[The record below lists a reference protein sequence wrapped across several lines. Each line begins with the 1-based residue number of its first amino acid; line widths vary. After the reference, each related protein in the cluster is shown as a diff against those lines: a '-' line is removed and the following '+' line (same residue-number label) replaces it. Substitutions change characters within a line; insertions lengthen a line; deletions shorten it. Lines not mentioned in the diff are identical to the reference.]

1 MNRLVLIVA
10 VVCSGA
16 ASVRAELLPE
26 EIAVVAARGSAQ
38 SEELAKYYA
47 EKRGVPEGNICLVD
61 LPRAEVCP
69 RDQWT
74 AAVRPA
80 IRQWLDEHDG
90 ERKLRC
96 LVTVW
101 DVPLKIG
108 PASSDAALLKYRTFL
123 EGERKARL
131 ELLTKIAEQLDLIAA
146 DVKVTSSP
154 AALGDAGAGGAAKA
168 EGAAGAAGGA
178 AKTELSTRQAK
189 LEEALQAAQARIGK
203 LAGEKR
209 QQAAAQL
216 QQLATL
222 AGGARVLL
230 QGIERQLNQPP
241 DDPPQVR
248 QQFDLLRGR
257 ASAFAEMKIILDQLP
272 AGYHRDALALASLE
286 RNGGLLATIAWL
298 DEQLATVDKNET
310 GASFDS
316 ELAVVRWDDG
326 YELLRWQPN
335 YLRASYDNSQ
345 LRAAYP
351 TLMVSRLD
359 GPTFELAKG
368 LVDKALAAEEAGL
381 EGKAYIDGRGMAEA
395 DSAPAPPGS
404 FADYDRAL
412 VALAKALGERTTI
425 ETVVNTS
432 PALFQAGECPDA
444 ALYCGWYSLGKY
456 IDAFEWQIGAVGYHL
471 ASSEAATLRDA
482 ASQVWCKKMI
492 EDGVTATI
500 GPVYEPYLASFPRPE
515 EFFGLLLTGDLTLA
529 ECYWRT
535 SPFTSWM
542 QTLIG
547 DPLYRP
553 FKNHKVVKSPQAQA
567 AAEAANLVDP
577 PDAGEA
583 TAPGAPGAP

>member
-1 MNRLVLIVA
+1 MYRLLLILA
-10 VVCSGA
+10 VVCCGA
-16 ASVRAELLPE
+16 ASGRAELRPE
-26 EIAVVAARGSAQ
+26 EVAVVAARGSAQ
-38 SEELAKYYA
+38 SEELAKYYV
-47 EKRGVPEGNICLVD
+47 EKRGLPEGNICLVE
-61 LPRAEVCP
+61 LPRAEICP

-74 AAVRPA
+74 AAIRPE
-80 IRQWLDEHDG
+80 IRKWLDEHDPG
-90 ERKLRC
+90 RKLRC

-108 PASSDAALLKYRTFL
+108 PGSSDLELVKYRNFL

-131 ELLTKIAEQLDLIAA
+131 ELLGKIAEQLDLIAA
-146 DVKVTSSP
+146 DVKTASP
-154 AALGDAGAGGAAKA
+154 PVPAGDAAPGGAAQSKDA
-168 EGAAGAAGGA
+168 AADAAGP
-178 AKTELSTRQAK
+178 AKTELSTRQVK
-189 LEEALQAAQARIGK
+189 LEEALQAAQARLAK
-203 LAGEKR
+203 LTGPQR
-209 QQAAAQL
+209 QQASAQL

-230 QGIERQLNQPP
+230 QGIERQLSQPP
-241 DDPPQVR
+241 DDPPQLR

-272 AGYHRDALALASLE
+272 SGYHRDALALASLE
-286 RNGGLLATIAWL
+286 RNGGLLATIEWL

-316 ELAVVRWDDG
+316 ELAVVLWNDG

-345 LRAAYP
+345 LRVAYP

-381 EGKAYIDGRGMAEA
+381 KGKAYIDGRGMGQV
-395 DSAPAPPGS
+395 DQTPAPPGS
-404 FADYDRAL
+404 YADYDRAL
-412 VALAKALGERTTI
+412 LILANALQERTAI
-425 ETVVNTS
+425 ETVLNTS
-432 PALFQAGECPDA
+432 PALFKAGECPDA

-456 IDAFEWQIGAVGYHL
+456 VDAFDWAPGAVGYHL
-471 ASSEAATLRDA
+471 ASSEATTLREA

-515 EFFGLLLTGDLTLA
+515 EFFGLLLQSDLTLA

-535 SPFTSWM
+535 EPFTSWM

-553 FKNHKVVKSPQAQA
+553 FKNNKVMKSPEAQA
-567 AAEAANLVDP
+567 AAEAANVIDSL
-577 PDAGEA
+577 EA
-583 TAPGAPGAP
+583 PAATTPEAPGTP